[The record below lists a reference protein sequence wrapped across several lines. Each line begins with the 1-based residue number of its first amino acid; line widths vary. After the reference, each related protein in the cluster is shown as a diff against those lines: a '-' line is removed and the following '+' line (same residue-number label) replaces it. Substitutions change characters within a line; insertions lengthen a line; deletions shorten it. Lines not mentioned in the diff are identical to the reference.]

1 MRAKDFIN
9 EDIGDLTDNQFADI
23 VTVLSLLHQRVI
35 DDEIPSELPTAMI
48 LRYIRNTGLT
58 NIEYQDLIDANE
70 QDPAMQ
76 ELLANI
82 TPEKVKFKTEIQTT
96 ANNPDDVTAAAENP
110 QEKVS
115 KMADRALKRRQK

>member
-1 MRAKDFIN
+1 MRLRDFVI
-9 EDIGDLTDNQFADI
+9 EDVSDSNQIADI
-23 VTVLSLLHQRVI
+23 VTALSLLHKRVL
-35 DDEIPSELPTAMI
+35 DKEIPNELPTSMI

-58 NIEYQDLIDANE
+58 NIEYQDLITINDNDE
-70 QDPAMQ
+70 SMK

-82 TPEKVKFKTEIQTT
+82 TPETVKFKTEIKTSAT
-96 ANNPDDVTAAAENP
+96 NPDDVKAAADNP

>member
-1 MRAKDFIN
+1 MRAVDFLI
-9 EDIGDLTDNQFADI
+9 EDVSDTNQTADI
-23 VTVLSLLHQRVI
+23 ITALSLLHKRVL
-35 DDEIPSELPTAMI
+35 DKEIPNELPTSMI

-58 NIEYQDLIDANE
+58 NIEYQDLILINDSDE
-70 QDPAMQ
+70 AMK

-82 TPEKVKFKTEIQTT
+82 TPETVKFKTEIETS
-96 ANNPDDVTAAAENP
+96 AANPDDVQAASENP

>member
-1 MRAKDFIN
+1 MRAQDFID
-9 EDIGDLTDNQFADI
+9 EDIGDSNQFADI
-23 VTVLSLLHQRVI
+23 VTVLSLLQKRVK
-35 DDEIPSELPTAMI
+35 EGNLPAEVPTAMI

-58 NIEYQDLIDANE
+58 NIEYKDLINANE
-70 QDPAMQ
+70 SGEAMK

-82 TPEKVKFKTEIQTT
+82 TPQTIKFKSEIGASTT
-96 ANNPDDVTAAAENP
+96 NPEEYSGATDNP

>member
-1 MRAKDFIN
+1 MRAHDFIR
-9 EDIGDLTDNQFADI
+9 EDISDSAPLADI
-23 VTVLSLLHQRVI
+23 VTALSLLHQRI
-35 DDEIPSELPTAMI
+35 LDDELPDELPTSMI

-58 NIEYQDLIDANE
+58 NIEYQDLIAANE
-70 QDPAMQ
+70 EDEAMQ

-82 TPEKVKFKTEIQTT
+82 TPETVKFKTSIATS
-96 ANNPDDVTAAAENP
+96 AANPDDVAKAAENP